1 MGELAPGHLI
11 ILAIVVLLVFGS
23 KRLPEIARGVG
34 EGVRGFRDGI
44 TGHDDEPPPPPP
56 AVLDQAPSPGTEAS
70 ASSVEPA
77 GTNSS
82 PTGPA

>member
-23 KRLPEIARGVG
+23 KRLPDIARGIG

-44 TGHDDEPPPPPP
+44 TGHDDEPPPP
-56 AVLDQAPSPGTEAS
+56 AVLDQPPSPGTEAS

>member
-23 KRLPEIARGVG
+23 KRLPDIARGVG
-34 EGVRGFRDGI
+34 EGMRGFRDGI
-44 TGHDDEPPPPPP
+44 AGVPDTTPPPP
-56 AVLDQAPSPGTEAS
+56 AALAQAPSPGTDTS
-70 ASSVEPA
+70 ASSVEPE

-82 PTGPA
+82 PTGPE

>member
-11 ILAIVVLLVFGS
+11 ILAVVVLLVFGS
-23 KRLPEIARGVG
+23 KRLPGIARGVG
-34 EGVRGFRDGI
+34 EGMRGFRDGL
-44 TGHDDEPPPPPP
+44 TGADAP
-56 AVLDQAPSPGTEAS
+56 AAPAALDQPSSPGTEAS

>member
-44 TGHDDEPPPPPP
+44 TGAADEAPPAP
-56 AVLDQAPSPGTEAS
+56 AVLDQPASPVTEAS